1 MKIKPFL
8 LPVILLLILAASEK
22 AASQKVLDKYIHT
35 GLDSNLALKQ
45 KSFDLAKGRLD
56 LQRAK
61 ALFYP
66 QAGINAQYTVA
77 TGGRTID
84 FPIGDLL
91 NPVYSTLN
99 QLTSS
104 TKFPQLANQT
114 IQFLPNDF
122 NDTKIE
128 VTVPVYNPS
137 LKYNQQIKQEML
149 HGYEAEIQLYKRELV
164 KNIKQAYYQYLQC
177 VKAVE
182 IYTNALGTVQ
192 ESLRF
197 NEKLVSNNTATKEV
211 VLKAKAQVS
220 QVQTHL
226 TEAKQ
231 NQLNAAAYFNFLL
244 NLPLDTPIEKDI
256 EILQQIQESQL
267 VQTTL
272 PSNREELTKLKS
284 AQTVLEKNLRLNQS
298 YKLPVLSAFY
308 NAGFQGFGY
317 KFNDKQFYQLAG
329 VQLNWNLFKGNDNK
343 LKAAQTQ
350 LDIDAI
356 KNQYSTAEKQI
367 QLQVTTTY
375 NSYKASLETLNSAAD
390 ETISTKEVY
399 RLTDLRYKQGQALQI
414 ELIDARTQ
422 MTNAALQYSLA
433 QLAVLNQAAELERAA
448 ATYALP

>member
-1 MKIKPFL
+1 
-8 LPVILLLILAASEK
+8 
-22 AASQKVLDKYIHT
+22 
-35 GLDSNLALKQ
+35 
-45 KSFDLAKGRLD
+45 
-56 LQRAK
+56 
-61 ALFYP
+61 
-66 QAGINAQYTVA
+66 
-77 TGGRTID
+77 
-84 FPIGDLL
+84 
-91 NPVYSTLN
+91 
-99 QLTSS
+99 
-104 TKFPQLANQT
+104 
-114 IQFLPNDF
+114 
-122 NDTKIE
+122 
-128 VTVPVYNPS
+128 
-137 LKYNQQIKQEML
+137 
-149 HGYEAEIQLYKRELV
+149 
-164 KNIKQAYYQYLQC
+164 
-177 VKAVE
+177 
-182 IYTNALGTVQ
+182 
-192 ESLRF
+192 
-197 NEKLVSNNTATKEV
+197 
-211 VLKAKAQVS
+211 
-220 QVQTHL
+220 
-226 TEAKQ
+226 
-231 NQLNAAAYFNFLL
+231 LL

-414 ELIDARTQ
+414 ELINARTQ